1 MNLGRS
7 RAKAIQTQPRTVS
20 NAIFLALPLA
30 AMMLAILLPNARA
43 SDVSATARAAAAP
56 SGASLQVKVLDK
68 APADECFVSIGSS
81 NNLYP
86 ANPPCA
92 TGIPKVNGAYIW
104 GMTNSANNLWYG
116 TVANTL
122 CTAISGILTTA
133 ALPLVPFQTSSFV
146 CEFDQSNFLVNN
158 PSVPP
163 ALGDWR
169 PPKIFTYDKVT
180 GTVTDRTPNDPLINQ
195 TLGFRSAGSINDL
208 VILAGPALAQFG
220 TLPAGVNLFAFRNS
234 TGKYLGSTTL
244 TQFSDIRSWITLSVP
259 SQVDPNVL
267 YTGVQNKPAPVAS
280 SASATPAVA
289 GGSILRWAGTLKN
302 PFKFS
307 VVGNLDNEPA
317 YLAASANQLFATTWG
332 GINSPKHLLS
342 GLWVSPKIGPAGLT
356 PANTNSWKEVWRVDD
371 YEADPVTAQTLL
383 GGAIGFYNGQVYW
396 GTMQVPLTGALAHY
410 TAYPPMGTPSATD
423 VATTI
428 IDSTRPVA
436 VFRCCTTGTSILN
449 APGTELLYG
458 DSLMGVYNQTNGWQT
473 IRNAM
478 GVEPELGPAGFGNPF
493 NTYAWS
499 AARFNNHLYF
509 GTFDWSF
516 IASDLLT
523 NLVPAVGGVNPSD
536 VSQIVTQVIQVL
548 NPLAINYGA
557 DLWSFGSS
565 GPATAESLY
574 GVGNYLNYGI
584 RTMVPT
590 KTTLYLGTAN
600 PMNLRTDPANPPLG
614 GYELLG
620 LHP

>member
-1 MNLGRS
+1 MNPERS
-7 RAKAIQTQPRTVS
+7 RTKAVRTQLRMIS
-20 NAIFLALPLA
+20 NAIFLVLPLA
-30 AMMLAILLPNARA
+30 GMMLTVLLPNARA
-43 SDVSATARAAAAP
+43 SEASAIAAAVAAP
-56 SGASLQVKVLDK
+56 SAASLQVKVLNK
-68 APADECFVSIGSS
+68 APDDECFVSIGSP

-86 ANPPCA
+86 ATPPCA
-92 TGIPKVNGAYIW
+92 MGIPKVNGAYIW

-122 CTAISGILTTA
+122 CTAIAGILTSA
-133 ALPLVPFQTSSFV
+133 GVPLVPFQTDSYV
-146 CEFDQSNFLVNN
+146 CEFDKSNFLVDN

-169 PPKIFTYDKVT
+169 PPKIFSYDKVT
-180 GTVTDRTPNDPLINQ
+180 GVVTDRTPNDPLINQ

-208 VILAGPALAQFG
+208 VILAGPALAPFG
-220 TLPAGVNLFAFRNS
+220 TLPAGVNVFAFRNS

-244 TQFSDIRSWITLSVP
+244 TQFSDIRSWITLNVP

-267 YTGVQNKPAPVAS
+267 YTGVQNKPAPAG
-280 SASATPAVA
+280 AG
-289 GGSILRWAGTLKN
+289 GGSILRWAGSLKN

-342 GLWVSPKIGPAGLT
+342 GLWISPKIGPAGLT
-356 PANTNSWKEVWRVDD
+356 PANANGWNEIWRADD
-371 YEADPVTAQTLL
+371 YEADPVTAQTIL

-410 TAYPPMGTPSATD
+410 TAYPPMKPPSPTD

-428 IDSTRPVA
+428 IDTTRPVA
-436 VFRCCTTGTSILN
+436 IFRCCTTGSSILK

-458 DSLMGVYNQTNGWQT
+458 NSLMGVYTQANGWQT
-473 IRNAM
+473 IPNAM
-478 GVEPELGPAGFGNPF
+478 GVEPSLGPAGFGNPF

-499 AARFNNHLYF
+499 AARFKDRLYF

-523 NLVPAVGGVNPSD
+523 SLIPAVGGVNPSD
-536 VSQIVTQVIQVL
+536 VAQIVTQVIQVL
-548 NPLAINYGA
+548 NPLAINYGG
-557 DLWSFGSS
+557 DLWSFGPS

-620 LHP
+620 LQP